1 MDHSGA
7 SNEVQPRRLEV
18 IDSHTAGEP
27 TRTIVEGLPELGA
40 GTVLE
45 RQHRLRSEHDW
56 VRTSLIHE
64 PRGSD
69 VMVGAALVPP
79 SAADCAAGVIFFN
92 NIGYL
97 GMCGHGTI
105 GVITTLAWLGRLR
118 PGIHR
123 LETSVGIVTT
133 TLHDDGRVS
142 VENVP
147 SYRFREGVTVDL
159 EDGRRLSGDIAWGGN
174 WFFLCGDHGES
185 IALERASDLTRL
197 AVAIRRALDA
207 QGVTGRDG
215 AAIDHIELTAPIAAR
230 DPGREEPPA
239 VANFVLCPGLAYDRS
254 PCGTGTSAKV
264 ACQAAEGRLAAG
276 ERLRVRGISGGTFEA
291 SYRIAPEIESIAP
304 TRIDGTEADVRGGAA
319 SVPVPVESPLV
330 VPTITGRAFVTAR
343 LEVNF
348 DPADPFRHGLQSFNG
363 PWV

>member
-1 MDHSGA
+1 MEHSGA
-7 SNEVQPRRLEV
+7 LGEVQRRRLEV

-27 TRTIVEGLPELGA
+27 TRTVIGGLPDLGPGA
-40 GTVLE
+40 VFE
-45 RQHRLRSEHDW
+45 RQHRLRAEHDW
-56 VRTSLIHE
+56 VRTSLIDE
-64 PRGSD
+64 PRGSE

-79 SAADCAAGVIFFN
+79 SADSCVAGVIFFN
-92 NIGYL
+92 NVGYL

-105 GVITTLAWLGRLR
+105 GVVATLAWLGRIA
-118 PGIHR
+118 PGTHR

-147 SYRFREGVTVDL
+147 SYRFRSGVTVDL
-159 EDGRRLSGDIAWGGN
+159 EDGRRLSGDVAWGGN

-185 IALERASDLTRL
+185 IALERTAELTRL
-197 AVAIRRALDA
+197 AVAVRRALEA

-215 AAIDHIELTAPIAAR
+215 AAIDHIELTAPIAAA
-230 DPGREEPPA
+230 DPRLDQPPA

-276 ERLRVRGISGGTFEA
+276 ECLRVRGISGETFEA
-291 SYRIAPEIESIAP
+291 TYRVVAETERISAV
-304 TRIDGTEADVRGGAA
+304 RIDAAVAEIGEGAPRVSMPADG
-319 SVPVPVESPLV
+319 PLV

-343 LEVNF
+343 LEIFF
-348 DPADPFRHGLQSFNG
+348 DPADPFRHGLRSLSG
-363 PWV
+363 SLV